1 MLSFF
6 CSVIIIYKDI
16 ERLRVLEIILNG
28 LKETSEFGIKL
39 GSLLKPGD
47 VVCLNGDLGA
57 GKTTLTKSIG
67 IGLGVDD
74 YITSPTFSLINE
86 YVGRMP
92 VYHFDVYRL
101 ENADEL
107 YDLGFDEY
115 FYGRGVSIIEWADR
129 IENLLPEERI
139 VLDIGKTEDI
149 DERRINIEVFGN
161 RYKEILEELD
171 IN

>member
-129 IENLLPEERI
+129 IEKLLPEERI

-149 DERRINIEVFGN
+149 DERRINIQVFGN